1 VSTGK
6 NDTADLRLL
15 CNSPIATVVTDPQ
28 APDNPIVAVNAAF
41 EELTGYSASDVTGR
55 NCRLLAGPDTAQA
68 GSTIM
73 RDAIRMQ
80 RPALAE
86 LTNYKRDGTPFRNA
100 VMIAPLYDDEGNLRY
115 FVGSQMEVGKETRPE
130 ETRQRAAQV
139 LVARLTPRQKEVL
152 REMMNGYRN
161 KQISA
166 RLGLSEK
173 TVKMHRGRM
182 LARLEAI
189 SSTDAVRIAME
200 AVL

>member
-1 VSTGK
+1 M
-6 NDTADLRLL
+6 NDAAYLRLL
-15 CNSPIATVVTDPQ
+15 CNSPIATVVTDPK

-41 EELTGYSASDVTGR
+41 EELTGYSAAEVSGR

-68 GSTIM
+68 GSPIL

-80 RPALAE
+80 RPTLAE
-86 LTNYKRDGTPFRNA
+86 LTNYRSDGTPFRNA

-115 FVGSQMEVGKETRPE
+115 FVGSQMEVDTDLRPE
-130 ETRQRAAQV
+130 GTRQRATQG
-139 LVARLTPRQKEVL
+139 LVASLTPRQKDVL

-161 KQISA
+161 KQIAA

-189 SSTDAVRIAME
+189 SSTDAIRIALE
-200 AVL
+200 AGL